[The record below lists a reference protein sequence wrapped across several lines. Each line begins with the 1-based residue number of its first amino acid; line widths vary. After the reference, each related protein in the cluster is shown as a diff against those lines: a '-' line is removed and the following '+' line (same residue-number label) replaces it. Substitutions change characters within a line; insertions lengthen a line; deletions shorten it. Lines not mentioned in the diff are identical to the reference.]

1 MPFCIRRNLYY
12 LYDQLY
18 NVVDVC
24 YYTFLIALQR
34 GIKMKPLDANTP
46 KTTDAV
52 RAAIL
57 VAKSKS
63 QPVNQVIDTVTA
75 QLGISRTFAIKLIVS
90 NWGSVI
96 TQPERI

>member
-1 MPFCIRRNLYY
+1 
-12 LYDQLY
+12 
-18 NVVDVC
+18 
-24 YYTFLIALQR
+24 
-34 GIKMKPLDANTP
+34 MKTLATNAP

-63 QPVNQVIDTVTA
+63 QPVNQVIDTVTQ